1 MTASEKT
8 RSGYPVSKTMLLPK
22 EEMLEIQR
30 KEKKITIGVPSDLP
44 NVEYRVPLTPQA
56 VDLLVSYGH
65 DIFIERGA
73 GKYANYSD
81 EEYIEAGAFITEN
94 KEVIFNCDIIIRIA
108 PFNCEEVD
116 LLKGN
121 QTVFSN
127 LQIES
132 HTTETIEKLAQKKVT
147 CIAYEYF
154 ENDNGYM
161 PFVHQMSQI
170 SGIAAITIASEYLST
185 SRGGKG
191 VLFGDVSGITP
202 AELVIIG
209 SGTAA
214 EYAARAA
221 LSLGVVVKIFD
232 TSVEDLSR
240 LEEKLGQRIF
250 SSVLYPKVLKKSL
263 VSADVVIGAM
273 PFNSTIMFN
282 VFVELIEQM
291 KEGAVIIDLNIS
303 QGGCFE
309 TSRQTNLEN
318 PIFKNH
324 GVIHYC
330 VPNMPSLVARTAS
343 IAMSNILIPT
353 LLAVAENGGVDP
365 YLKNSRGFRKGVY
378 LYHGILTNRDMGF
391 RFNLPVKDIDL
402 LLAAF

>member
-8 RSGYPVSKTMLLPK
+8 RSGLPVSKTMLLPK
-22 EEMLEIQR
+22 EEMLEVQR
-30 KEKKITIGVPSDLP
+30 KEKKITIGIPSDLP

-73 GKYANYSD
+73 GRYANYSD
-81 EEYIEAGAFITEN
+81 EEYMEAGAFITDN
-94 KEVIFNCDIIIRIA
+94 KEIIFNCDIIIRIA
-108 PFNCEEVD
+108 PFNCQEVD

-121 QTVFSN
+121 QAIFSN

-132 HTTETIEKLAQKKVT
+132 HTPETIDKLAQKKVT

-250 SSVLYPKVLKKSL
+250 SSVLYPKVLKKAL

-273 PFNSTIMFN
+273 PFNSAIKFK
-282 VFVELIEQM
+282 VSEELIEQM
-291 KEGAVIIDLNIS
+291 KEGTVIIDLNIS

-309 TSRQTNLEN
+309 TSRLTNLEN
-318 PIFKNH
+318 PIFKKH

-330 VPNMPSLVARTAS
+330 VPNMPALVARTAS
-343 IAMSNILIPT
+343 ISMSNILIPT

-378 LYHGILTNRDMGF
+378 LYHGILTNRDIGY
-391 RFNLPVKDIDL
+391 RFNLAAKDIDL

>member
-22 EEMLEIQR
+22 EEMHEIQR
-30 KEKKITIGVPSDLP
+30 KEKKITVGVPSDLP

-108 PFNCEEVD
+108 PFNCQEVD

-121 QTVFSN
+121 QTIFSN

-132 HTTETIEKLAQKKVT
+132 HTTETLEKLAQKKVT

-273 PFNSTIMFN
+273 PFNSTIKFK
-282 VFVELIEQM
+282 VSEELIEQM

>member
-1 MTASEKT
+1 
-8 RSGYPVSKTMLLPK
+8 
-22 EEMLEIQR
+22 
-30 KEKKITIGVPSDLP
+30 
-44 NVEYRVPLTPQA
+44 VEYRVPLTPQA

-273 PFNSTIMFN
+273 PFNSTIKFK
-282 VFVELIEQM
+282 VSEELIEQM

>member
-30 KEKKITIGVPSDLP
+30 KEKKITVGVPSDLP

-108 PFNCEEVD
+108 PFNCQEVD

-121 QTVFSN
+121 QTIFSN

-132 HTTETIEKLAQKKVT
+132 HTTETLEKLAQKKVT

-273 PFNSTIMFN
+273 PFNSTIKFK
-282 VFVELIEQM
+282 VSEELIEQM

-353 LLAVAENGGVDP
+353 LLAVAVNGGVDP

>member
-30 KEKKITIGVPSDLP
+30 KEKKITVGVPSDLP

-108 PFNCEEVD
+108 PFNCQEVD

-121 QTVFSN
+121 QTIFSN

-132 HTTETIEKLAQKKVT
+132 HTTETLEKLAQKKVT

-273 PFNSTIMFN
+273 PFNSTIKFK
-282 VFVELIEQM
+282 VSEELIEQM